1 MPPTFP
7 PGPGAPSPWGDIQT
21 VTPLGADAVSVTTAS
36 HGGLC
41 VSPAA
46 LCRIPEALR
55 RTAFSAGGWFEE
67 DCDWAIPYLALG
79 LHAFEGDRGAAL
91 RMAAVRTVRRWHA
104 AHAEALGVG
113 PAQDASDGPDD
124 GRAEAGERKGGPG

>member
-113 PAQDASDGPDD
+113 PAQDASDGCDE